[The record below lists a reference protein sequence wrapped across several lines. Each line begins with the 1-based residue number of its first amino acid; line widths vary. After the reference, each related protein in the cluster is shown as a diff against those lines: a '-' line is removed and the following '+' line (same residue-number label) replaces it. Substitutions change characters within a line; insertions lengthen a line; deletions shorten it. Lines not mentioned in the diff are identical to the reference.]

1 MTVLEIGID
10 EDAFWEMTMA
20 QVNRRVEVFNKVY
33 KVYKRQMRERA
44 NMDWQLA
51 NLIGISV
58 GRCLSKDAKMPSVY
72 EAYPDLFDE
81 EKSKEILQKQQTDIS
96 VARFLE
102 YATAHNLKRKVANKN
117 E

>member
-1 MTVLEIGID
+1 MIALEIGID
-10 EDAFWEMTMA
+10 EDVFWEMTMA
-20 QVNRRVEVFNKVY
+20 QVNRRIEVFNKVY
-33 KVYKRQMRERA
+33 KRKMRERA
-44 NMDWQLA
+44 SMDWQLA

-58 GRCLSKDAKMPSVY
+58 GRCLSKDAQMPSVY
-72 EAYPDLFDE
+72 EAYPELFDE
-81 EKSKEILQKQQTDIS
+81 EEVQEQQQKHQTDIS

>member
-33 KVYKRQMRERA
+33 KRQMRERA

-58 GRCLSKDAKMPSVY
+58 GRCLSKDAQMPSVY

-81 EKSKEILQKQQTDIS
+81 EESKEMIQKQQTDIS